1 MKKTFTIKL
10 NGNEFI
16 IESEEK
22 EVKISKDNLELDGKT
37 FFNNFLSDL
46 NVTEKADFVI
56 EKDDSIKENTSDFRI
71 YNQLSTIIEKIKD
84 EINNVFNHRTDEV
97 DDFLNDYEK

>member
-1 MKKTFTIKL
+1 M
-10 NGNEFI
+10 
-16 IESEEK
+16 K

-37 FFNNFLSDL
+37 FFDNFLSDL
-46 NVTEKADFVI
+46 NVTEKADFII

-71 YNQLSTIIEKIKD
+71 YKQLSTIIKKIKD

-97 DDFLNDYEK
+97 DAFLDNYED